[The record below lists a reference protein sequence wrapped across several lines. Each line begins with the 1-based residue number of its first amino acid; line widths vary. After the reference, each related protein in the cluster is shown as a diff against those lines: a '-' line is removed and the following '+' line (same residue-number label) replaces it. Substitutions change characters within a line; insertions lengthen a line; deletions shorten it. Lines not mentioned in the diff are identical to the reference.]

1 MKVIL
6 REVVERLGQPGDV
19 VTVADGFARNYLIPR
34 RLAMRATFT
43 GLKDREHHVRQ
54 LELKRQKL
62 LKEGEELVNKLQA
75 CKITLAKKVGEEDRL
90 YGSVTTQEIAEAL
103 LAQGVQIDRKC
114 IVLDSPIKALGVYD
128 VKAKVDPG
136 LTAILKVWVVA
147 ENGE

>member
-34 RLAMRATFT
+34 GLVRKATFA
-43 GLKDREHHVRQ
+43 GLKDREHHMKQ

-62 LKEGEELVNKLQA
+62 LKEGEELVDKLQA

-103 LAQGVQIDRKC
+103 LAQGVQFDRKH
-114 IVLDSPIKALGVYD
+114 IVLDTPIKALGVYD

-136 LTAILKVWVVA
+136 LTAILKVWVVS